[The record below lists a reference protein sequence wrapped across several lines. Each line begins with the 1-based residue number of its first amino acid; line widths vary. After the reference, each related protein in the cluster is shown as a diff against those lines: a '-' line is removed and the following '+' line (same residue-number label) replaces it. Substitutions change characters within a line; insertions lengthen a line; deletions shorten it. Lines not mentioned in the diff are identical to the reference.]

1 MVAIFQWLLYKNQ
14 KLSFSHFISFYY
26 SKNRHLEF
34 LVQFKIICLSLD
46 ACYNQI
52 GISTDNLQNTWDE
65 SVKLS
70 YSIKYHTSNSDSA
83 FNCIELKGESKLVL
97 VPENE
102 VWYDLKLFSI
112 GVEGGETSNKLARK
126 WGYMKK
132 GIPDNQARIIFCQNN
147 FWGRT
152 LAAISSSTD
161 PTSYNGFGPY
171 MPG

>member
-1 MVAIFQWLLYKNQ
+1 MNV
-14 KLSFSHFISFYY
+14 
-26 SKNRHLEF
+26 
-34 LVQFKIICLSLD
+34 
-46 ACYNQI
+46 
-52 GISTDNLQNTWDE
+52 
-65 SVKLS
+65 S
-70 YSIKYHTSNSDSA
+70 YRM
-83 FNCIELKGESKLVL
+83 

-102 VWYDLKLFSI
+102 VRYDLKLFFSI